1 MEKLSPN
8 NPYDGNKGKS
18 LNKEIIDQAD
28 SMVIKAFAILGLIE
42 NGNLVCPNC
51 QTSKNKKVEHKIS
64 AKGVN
69 YWSCHKCG
77 SYGSATKLLRVNGI
91 KLPKAVSMLLD
102 ENTPTVN
109 NIKIKDISVNKFKS
123 TVDIEVYKYLL
134 NMGSVKL
141 SIEYYNTWHINAEH
155 VIDSKSVGID
165 DFALMRSSLLK
176 KFGKERIIASGL
188 LTIDRNGNDYWLIN
202 KDYNIIEPHH
212 DVLGNVVAMQFRP
225 SGTQLIKVQAHKRF
239 KLKWSGIKDAL
250 TGELLDPSEAYL
262 RAKERGEVVGDEV
275 AYVPPFMSI
284 KGASSDSL
292 VGCGLLRI
300 SQFDKPADI
309 YVVEGFKDLLAA
321 RTLGVEAYAIPGIGS
336 MPNTT
341 ICSFFKEKGHNLVVM
356 LDGDEAGALGRES
369 LSKHFDKHNVKHRVK
384 NDVRSGMDVTDI
396 LVEEHAHSGC
406 KCKTCY
412 HWREKKVYDPENCP
426 CRVCKKGHL
435 K

>member
-1 MEKLSPN
+1 MDKLSPN
-8 NPYDGNKGKS
+8 NPYDGNKGRS
-18 LNKEIIDQAD
+18 LSKEIIDQAD
-28 SMVIKAFAILGLIE
+28 AMVIKAFAILGLID

-91 KLPKAVSMLLD
+91 KLPKAVAMLLD
-102 ENTPTVN
+102 ENTTIISN
-109 NIKIKDISVNKFKS
+109 TKISDISVNRFKS
-123 TVDIEVYKYLL
+123 TVDIEVYKFLL

-141 SIEYYNTWHINAEH
+141 SQDYYSTWHIMPDYVLE
-155 VIDSKSVGID
+155 SKSVGIE
-165 DFALMRSSLLK
+165 DFALMRSTLLK
-176 KFGKERIIASGL
+176 RFGKDRIIASGL

-225 SGTQLIKVQAHKRF
+225 SGSQLLKVQAHKRF
-239 KLKWSGIKDAL
+239 KSKWSGIKDAVS
-250 TGELLDPSEAYL
+250 GELLDPSEAYL
-262 RAKERGEVVGDEV
+262 KAKERGEVVGDEV

-284 KGASSDSL
+284 KGASNDSL
-292 VGCGLLRI
+292 VGCGLFRI
-300 SQFDKPADI
+300 AQLDKPTDI

-321 RTLGVEAYAIPGIGS
+321 RTLGVEAYAIPGIGA
-336 MPNTT
+336 MPNPA
-341 ICSFFKEKGHNLVVM
+341 ICDFFKEKGHNLIVM
-356 LDGDEAGALGRES
+356 LDGDEAGALGRET
-369 LSKHFDKHNVKHRVK
+369 LAKHFEKNNVKYKVK
-384 NDVRSGMDVTDI
+384 NNVRSGMDVTDI
-396 LVEEHAHSGC
+396 LVEENAHAGC

-412 HWREKKVYDPENCP
+412 LWRESKIFDPDNCV
-426 CRVCKKGHL
+426 CRVCKKSHQ